1 MLHFFFFFFLISL
14 PSKLYYVVRLECI
27 QWFRMFQ
34 TNKIWNDTLRAI
46 DFNEGCFPKRQ
57 SIETIL
63 ISRIYFEDFI
73 IIFQTEF

>member
-1 MLHFFFFFFLISL
+1 MHTMVSNV
-14 PSKLYYVVRLECI
+14 PNKQNLERYAASYWF
-27 QWFRMFQ
+27 QWG
-34 TNKIWNDTLRAI
+34 L
-46 DFNEGCFPKRQ
+46 FPK